1 MEIIKHEIFSQSESL
16 MKTQELF
23 AQKKADLLSFM
34 NQPYAQLIFMGCG
47 SGYMLCQGAAAMFSM
62 HTPKKAAA
70 LAGGEVL
77 IDPESYRGLFQNS
90 LVIVASRSGETSE
103 VILALEKMR
112 TLASF
117 SVLGII
123 AQNDCSM
130 KKHLDFVLEIPWAFD
145 QSVCQTRTISNIYY
159 SLTMLCALYTGCD
172 SLEESFDRFIRK
184 QKDFLLDLKDDCEQI
199 SRIPW
204 DNVTILADGTVRG
217 IASEGGLAFTEIC
230 MIPGEYFN
238 ILDYRHGP
246 VVLADEKKLII
257 ILLNPRE
264 QQYQKTVID
273 DLKKR
278 NSYIITAGTG
288 SKESW
293 GSDYHVALNPE
304 DDFESWGIP
313 FINLCQLLAFYK
325 ALALGHDPDAPEGLN
340 PYIKF

>member
-1 MEIIKHEIFSQSESL
+1 MEVIKHEIFSQSDSL
-16 MKTQELF
+16 LKTQELF
-23 AQKKADLLSFM
+23 SENKAALLSFM
-34 NQPYAQLIFMGCG
+34 KKPYSQFVFMGCG
-47 SGYMLCQGAAAMFSM
+47 SGFMLCQSAAAMFSM
-62 HTPKKAAA
+62 YTSGKATA

-77 IDPESYRGLFQNS
+77 IDSESFTGLFQNS

-145 QSVCQTRTISNIYY
+145 ESVCQTRTISNIYY
-159 SLTMLCALYTGCD
+159 SLSMLFSIYTGRS
-172 SLEESFDRFIRK
+172 SLEQSFSRLFQK
-184 QKDFLLDLKDDCEQI
+184 QKEYLLSLKDDCEQI
-199 SRIPW
+199 CRLPW
-204 DNVTILADGTVRG
+204 NNVTILADGTVRG

-246 VVLADEKKLII
+246 VVLADENKLII
-257 ILLNPRE
+257 ILLNPVD
-264 QQYQKTVID
+264 QMYQKTVIE

-278 NSYIITAGTG
+278 NSYIITAGTED
-288 SKESW
+288 KEFW
-293 GSDYHVALNPE
+293 GSDYHVTLDPE
-304 DDFESWGIP
+304 NDFESWGIP
-313 FINLCQLLAFYK
+313 FINLCQILAFYK
-325 ALALGHDPDAPEGLN
+325 ALALGHDPDAPDGLN